1 MVNGGPYGE
10 KYNLIHAIDR
20 LMQEVLDAFEAKEA
34 DFEAK
39 QAEELKALIEEHT
52 QSAELLEAESD
63 KNENVM
69 I

>member
-1 MVNGGPYGE
+1 M
-10 KYNLIHAIDR
+10 YNVIHAIDR

-34 DFEAK
+34 EFEAK
-39 QAEELKALIEEHT
+39 QAEELKALIEEQT

>member
-1 MVNGGPYGE
+1 MVNGGPLGE
-10 KYNLIHAIDR
+10 KHNLIHAINR

-34 DFEAK
+34 EFDAK

>member
-1 MVNGGPYGE
+1 MNGGSGTKGNP
-10 KYNLIHAIDR
+10 IQAVDR

-34 DFEAK
+34 EFEAK

-63 KNENVM
+63 MNENVM
-69 I
+69 M